1 MWVEIPDGFGGY
13 RLNRINVAF
22 ELGEHTYLDY
32 PGGGAGLVKDTI
44 AHNFDIPID
53 YYVVLNFNNFIELI
67 DELGGID
74 IDVPSYA
81 YDAAYNDCNACPFYP
96 VEFVAGEEH
105 MDGVRAL
112 AYARIRKSDNDFRRI
127 ERQQLVVRATAN
139 KATSLGTILTNPIG
153 IYRQFQDSIDTDIP
167 SSQLPNLAELAG
179 QIDLDTAPLVSLAS
193 ATIDCAES
201 CFGAAALL
209 WDAVAV
215 KDLQAQVFTDG
226 RLQKEGAV
234 VSVKNGTPTPDLAAG
249 FATFLSKQGMP
260 SSKIAV
266 DELFDGNLAD
276 ETAIYDLGGKDYT
289 ARKLADWLQVPY
301 SRIHAGDDTETAL
314 FASEPGSTDVIV
326 VLGSDAY
333 VPGAAA
339 GVAQIETAGG

>member
-1 MWVEIPDGFGGY
+1 
-13 RLNRINVAF
+13 
-22 ELGEHTYLDY
+22 
-32 PGGGAGLVKDTI
+32 
-44 AHNFDIPID
+44 
-53 YYVVLNFNNFIELI
+53 
-67 DELGGID
+67 
-74 IDVPSYA
+74 
-81 YDAAYNDCNACPFYP
+81 
-96 VEFVAGEEH
+96 VAGEEH

-289 ARKLADWLQVPY
+289 ARKNSRRGRYGDRAVRIGAREYGRNRGAGLGRVRAGRGSGRCADRNSRRLVSRRPY
-301 SRIHAGDDTETAL
+301 QALVQLGD
-314 FASEPGSTDVIV
+314 
-326 VLGSDAY
+326 
-333 VPGAAA
+333 
-339 GVAQIETAGG
+339 